1 MADPRPDGEDN
12 AGARLDRRSTTRT
25 PGWVWVLGI
34 VVGIALVTLLVVLHL
49 TGTLGAGA
57 HR

>member
-1 MADPRPDGEDN
+1 MADPRPDEDD
-12 AGARLDRRSTTRT
+12 AGARLDRRRTTGA

-34 VVGIALVTLLVVLHL
+34 VVGIGLVALLVVLHL